1 MISDAVAYAWA
12 GAFFSPGS
20 APFEPANLS
29 SKKAI
34 RFWIRGDGRPYR
46 LMVFTKSGGYMPA
59 VQDLAVTTEWK
70 EIVVA
75 FSALGTDGHDLTGIL
90 FTAGGPPGSFQFAID
105 NVRLE

>member
-1 MISDAVAYAWA
+1 
-12 GAFFSPGS
+12 
-20 APFEPANLS
+20 
-29 SKKAI
+29 
-34 RFWIRGDGRPYR
+34 
-46 LMVFTKSGGYMPA
+46 MPA